1 MILLYNSYR
10 LVAMAEGNH
19 TFPSRTR
26 PLSPPAP
33 MVLGPQGPGRVGR
46 RQAVLKKYLLQKLSD
61 DDKIISCQEKSNIL
75 YLENWIRKYMKHPK
89 RIEFNKLTFV

>member
-1 MILLYNSYR
+1 MSDYR

-46 RQAVLKKYLLQKLSD
+46 CQAVITKMKSFLPWESIGNFIEVYQVDAAVLYDVSD
-61 DDKIISCQEKSNIL
+61 ADLDVMSRSGAFGAE
-75 YLENWIRKYMKHPK
+75 
-89 RIEFNKLTFV
+89 